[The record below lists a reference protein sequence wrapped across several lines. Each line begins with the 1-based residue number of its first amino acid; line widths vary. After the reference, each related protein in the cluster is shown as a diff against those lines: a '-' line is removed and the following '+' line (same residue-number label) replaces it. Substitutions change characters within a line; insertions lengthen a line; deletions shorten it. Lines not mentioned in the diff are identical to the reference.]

1 MTTLSDH
8 TVLPPDTAG
17 NPKLDALAS
26 ALAGDVEFSLVAS
39 DGRAFELTR
48 ELRNVLIHASR
59 ALSEGRAVSLEPRH
73 AVLSTQQAADLLGI
87 SRPTLVK
94 LLESDEIPFSKP
106 GRHRRVKLVDVLSY
120 QQRHRD
126 LRRRELDEMGAEAAE
141 IDAYRVAND
150 FKETR

>member
-1 MTTLSDH
+1 MTALSDH

-17 NPKLDALAS
+17 NAELDALTS
-26 ALAGDVEFSLVAS
+26 ALADDVEFSLVAS
-39 DGRAFELTR
+39 DGRAFELTP
-48 ELRNVLIHASR
+48 ELRNVLVHVSR
-59 ALSEGRAVSLEPRH
+59 ALSEGRAVSVEPRR

-87 SRPTLVK
+87 SRPTLVR
-94 LLESDEIPFSKP
+94 LLESGEVPFSKP

-120 QQRHRD
+120 QQRHRA

-150 FKETR
+150 FRETR